1 MTAGDAV
8 GLGLS
13 YVYAF
18 GMLLVVEAVGKRLGW
33 RQGVTRK
40 IIHIGAGMWVWG
52 LVALFDHWT
61 WGVVPFA
68 TFIVL
73 NYLFWRKQTFST
85 MDSERSSPGTVYFAI
100 SITLLLLLL
109 WRTGGGTDRVA
120 VALAAIMAM
129 TWGDALASLV
139 GMRWGRRKYT
149 FWGHTRS
156 LEGSAAMAAASLAAV
171 AATLGL
177 VPGSAL
183 SPTGV
188 PLAWGGLLATS
199 VVATAVATGA
209 EAVSPA
215 GTDNLTVPLATAAV
229 LLLLA

>member
-1 MTAGDAV
+1 MTTGDAI

-18 GMLLVVEAVGKRLGW
+18 GMLLAVEAVGKRLGW
-33 RQGVTRK
+33 RQEVSRK

-52 LVALFDHWT
+52 LVALFDHWA

-73 NYLFWRKQTFST
+73 NYLFWRQQTFST
-85 MDSERSSPGTVYFAI
+85 MDSERSSPGTVYFAV

-139 GMRWGRRKYT
+139 GMRWGKREYT

-156 LEGSAAMAAASLAAV
+156 LEGSAAMAGGTFAAV
-171 AATLGL
+171 LATLWL
-177 VPGSAL
+177 VPGSPL
-183 SPTGV
+183 SPAGI
-188 PLAWGGLLATS
+188 PLGGESMLM
-199 VVATAVATGA
+199 ATAAATVVATGA

-229 LLLLA
+229 LLPLA

>member
-1 MTAGDAV
+1 MSAGDAL

-13 YVYAF
+13 YAYAF
-18 GMLLVVEAVGKRLGW
+18 GMLLVVEAVGRRLGW
-33 RQGVTRK
+33 RQEVTRK

-52 LVALFDHWT
+52 LVALFDHRA

-139 GMRWGRRKYT
+139 GMRWGKRKYA

-156 LEGSAAMAAASLAAV
+156 LEGSAAMAAGTF
-171 AATLGL
+171 ATVPLTLWL

-183 SPTGV
+183 SPAGL
-188 PLAWGGLLATS
+188 PLAWGGLVAAS
-199 VVATAVATGA
+199 AAATAVATAA

-229 LLLLA
+229 LLLVV